1 MFDSRNIIYGMDARS
16 RYIPR
21 LKLMIQPYS
30 NFINDIK
37 DDIYLSISILSAN
50 FRRAQNPLWHG
61 RAPSVYDTL
70 KVDDSIT
77 FKLYQWD
84 QLCLYARHYI

>member
-1 MFDSRNIIYGMDARS
+1 MIYGMDAHR
-16 RYIPR
+16 RYMSR
-21 LKLMIQPYS
+21 LKLMIQSHS

-37 DDIYLSISILSAN
+37 DDIYLSIIILSAN

-84 QLCLYARHYI
+84 QLCLDAWHYL